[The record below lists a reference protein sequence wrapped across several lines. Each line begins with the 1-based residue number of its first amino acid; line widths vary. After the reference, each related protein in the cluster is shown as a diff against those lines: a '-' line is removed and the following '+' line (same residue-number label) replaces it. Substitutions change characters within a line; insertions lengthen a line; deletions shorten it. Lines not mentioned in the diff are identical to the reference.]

1 MNTNKKMFV
10 IGGIVLALGL
20 FATVLTV
27 SAMCKQDNK
36 EKATEKHTDTTIHK
50 ETEPVENEDL
60 LEEKTDEVQTEQ
72 SEAIEL
78 KRREEVPVS
87 SAEEIPAEQPVAEST
102 KWYTDRDAI
111 DIAKVL
117 YKECRGV
124 PSVTEQACVA
134 WTILNRVDFNNSTV
148 YEVVRAPRQYAFSES
163 TIVDD
168 GLLQL
173 AYDVLDRWSQ
183 EKNGEVN
190 VGRVLPK
197 EYRYF
202 AGRNGRNY
210 FRDGFKGS
218 YNTWDY
224 SLESPYQN

>member
-1 MNTNKKMFV
+1 MLV

-36 EKATEKHTDTTIHK
+36 EMATEKHTDTTIHK
-50 ETEPVENEDL
+50 ETEPVEN
-60 LEEKTDEVQTEQ
+60 TEQ
-72 SEAIEL
+72 SDAIEL
-78 KRREEVPVS
+78 KRKEEFPVS
-87 SAEEIPAEQPVAEST
+87 NAEEIPAEQPVAEST

-134 WTILNRVDFNNSTV
+134 WTILNRVDLHNSTV
-148 YEVVRAPRQYAFSES
+148 YKIVRAPRQYAFSES
-163 TIVDD
+163 TKVDD
-168 GLLQL
+168 ELLQL
-173 AYDVLDRWSQ
+173 AYDILDRWSR

-197 EYRYF
+197 EYTYF

-210 FRDGFKGS
+210 FRDEFRGS
-218 YNTWDY
+218 YNIWDY
-224 SLESPYQN
+224 SLESPYEN